1 MAHAASDRL
10 TAMPPLSHPLQF
22 VLVALA
28 GWVNQQQQDVIAY
41 PQEENRVLREQIST
55 RRLRFTDDQRRR
67 LAAKARTLGR
77 RALQEIATI
86 VTPDTLQAWHRALI
100 ATQYDGS
107 TRRGPGRP
115 PVISEIRSLI
125 VRMATE
131 NRGWGYTR
139 IQGALANLNHEVSRG
154 TIATVL
160 REHGLEPAP
169 DRLKKTTWTE
179 FLKTHWEVLAAADFF
194 TVDVWT
200 SRGLTRFAVL
210 FVIDLAT
217 RRIHIAGVKPEPDSA
232 WMSQVSRNLT
242 DVGDGFLTE
251 KRFLIHDRDPRF
263 TQAFRETL
271 AAADVQVVRLP
282 PRSPNLNAYA
292 ERFVRT
298 IKESCLNRMI
308 LFGEASLRRS
318 LHEFADHYHHERN
331 HQGLGN
337 RLIVRLAEES
347 NHDGHLACRERLGG
361 LLKHYHRPAA

>member
-1 MAHAASDRL
+1 MNSASDRL
-10 TAMPPLSHPLQF
+10 AAVPSLSHPLQF

-28 GWVNQQQQDVIAY
+28 GWVNQPQRDVIDY
-41 PQEENRVLREQIST
+41 LQEENRVLREQIGA

-77 RALQEIATI
+77 RMLREIATI
-86 VTPDTLQAWHRALI
+86 VTPDTLLAWHRTLI
-100 ATQYDGS
+100 AKPYDGS

-115 PVISEIRSLI
+115 PVMSEIRALI

-179 FLKTHWEVLAAADFF
+179 FLKAQWDVLAAADFL

-210 FVIDLAT
+210 FLIDLST
-217 RRIHIAGVKPEPDSA
+217 RRIHIAGIASEPDAA
-232 WMSQVSRNLT
+232 WMSQMSRNLT
-242 DVGDGFLTE
+242 AVGDGFLTG

-263 TQAFRETL
+263 TLAFRETL
-271 AAADVQVVRLP
+271 ATADVEVVRLP

-298 IKESCLNRMI
+298 IKQSCLDRMI
-308 LFGEASLRRS
+308 LVGEPSRRRAR
-318 LHEFADHYHHERN
+318 HEFAEQYHHDRN

-337 RLIVRLAEES
+337 RLIVPLAEQS
-347 NHDGHLACRERLGG
+347 NCDGRVTCRERLGG
-361 LLKHYHRPAA
+361 LLKHYHRRAA